1 MVQMTKGSYRA
12 VALAAAAFWYA
23 PTATAETF
31 YSLDRL
37 NDVLVLIDTDDG
49 SITPVGSVGADLGDT
64 DLAVRSGQI
73 FGLARSIGGDSL
85 NYLVEFDAQTGAHLS
100 ITLVDAPEEATIEG
114 LGAEPSGQLVIGYDP
129 FEAFQDHYASLTEA
143 GEVTTISALLEID
156 IDGMGIAPDGRIY
169 VVDVSG
175 GAANVAEVVL
185 PNDVDLIVG
194 VAIGAQDLVATE
206 SALWLLEPAG
216 AMLELDRTTGE
227 IITEIQLDPGDREL
241 YGLAVAGD
249 PCPWDLNGDSSVG
262 TADLLALLG
271 VWGTDPGGPPDFDG
285 DGNVGTSDL
294 LTLLGEWGPCP

>member
-156 IDGMGIAPDGRIY
+156 IDGM
-169 VVDVSG
+169 
-175 GAANVAEVVL
+175 
-185 PNDVDLIVG
+185 
-194 VAIGAQDLVATE
+194 
-206 SALWLLEPAG
+206 
-216 AMLELDRTTGE
+216 
-227 IITEIQLDPGDREL
+227 
-241 YGLAVAGD
+241 
-249 PCPWDLNGDSSVG
+249 
-262 TADLLALLG
+262 
-271 VWGTDPGGPPDFDG
+271 
-285 DGNVGTSDL
+285 
-294 LTLLGEWGPCP
+294 